1 MTLKKMKYFIDVM
14 QQESITKAAIKNNIT
29 QCAMS
34 QQIKAIEK
42 ELGVLLLIR
51 GRNQLIPTKE
61 GILFYTL
68 CKDCTETHNNYM
80 IKIKNT

>member
-42 ELGVLLLIR
+42 KV
-51 GRNQLIPTKE
+51 
-61 GILFYTL
+61 
-68 CKDCTETHNNYM
+68 
-80 IKIKNT
+80 